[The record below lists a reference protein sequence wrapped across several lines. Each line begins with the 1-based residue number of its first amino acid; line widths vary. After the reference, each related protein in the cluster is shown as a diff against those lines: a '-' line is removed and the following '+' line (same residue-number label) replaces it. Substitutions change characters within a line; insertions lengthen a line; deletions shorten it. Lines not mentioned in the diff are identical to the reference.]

1 MFYVPRFDSGSP
13 SSLAKRTHPGWQTW
27 VTQKGPSQ
35 RGGGGELVGALS
47 AKDLPEH
54 QTIHLELPAMH
65 EPFVVAPKRL
75 LVLCIFNSRLSSS
88 LIDQVDIFTPEL
100 LLHSFIIYLDTE
112 RAHGDLRGE
121 DCLGPV
127 HHEERHLS
135 RGSTGRCPIAP

>member
-1 MFYVPRFDSGSP
+1 MFQGFKNGSP
-13 SSLAKRTHPGWQTW
+13 SFVAKRTHPGRQTW
-27 VTQKGPSQ
+27 VTRKGPSQ
-35 RGGGGELVGALS
+35 QGGEFVGALS

-65 EPFVVAPKRL
+65 KPFVVAPKRL

-100 LLHSFIIYLDTE
+100 LLRGFIIYLDTE

-121 DCLGPV
+121 DCLDPV
-127 HHEERHLS
+127 HHKERHLS